1 MKKRHGVRRS
11 HFVVG
16 WGLRSGGELRGLSLV
31 FELCGGALFV
41 KDVMTPAEKNRLV
54 DGAGFL
60 ESVKIPAFHDLAGFG
75 DFVIGRNGDMARR
88 SHLAIF
94 PEHE

>member
-1 MKKRHGVRRS
+1 MKKRHGVRRR

-16 WGLRSGGELRGLSLV
+16 WGLRSGGELHGLGLV

-41 KDVMTPAEKNRLV
+41 EDTFTLAEKNRLV

-60 ESVKIPAFHDLAGFG
+60 AGVKIPAFHNFAGFG
-75 DFVIGRNGDMARR
+75 DFVVGWNGDIARR
-88 SHLAIF
+88 SHLAIL